1 MLPEALVI
9 LACTT
14 SKGCNET
21 SSHYYNTHP
30 EVRHIV
36 EENEKKIEK
45 FVGPTV
51 IATFGPMLYVAAG
64 GTGTVRLNKF
74 FSLQFNKEKGT
85 LVFSK
90 EF

>member
-9 LACTT
+9 FACVT

-30 EVRHIV
+30 EVREMV
-36 EENEKKIEK
+36 ERNSKKIEK
-45 FVGPTV
+45 FIGPTV
-51 IATFGPMLYVAAG
+51 IQTFGPALYVAAG

-74 FSLQFNKEKGT
+74 FSLQLNREKGT